1 MQQKT
6 MPKRVTIYDIAR
18 EAGTSASTVSR
29 ALNRSALVNGETS
42 HNVLAVADRLG
53 YSPRRIKR
61 HASRAIL
68 HIVVFLPHA
77 ERPQSH
83 LFYDAAALFSGIQ
96 AGFGSIRTHLIVS
109 LNDSI
114 DPLVAKK
121 LGDIDGCI
129 LAFASATPGLRSVL
143 SERRIPTVLINRM
156 DEQFSYVANDAVAG
170 MRGLLSA
177 VHRRRP
183 DDRICFVSVE
193 DAKPVADYRVRA
205 VRSPGDGRS
214 GPEVRWFPTVTE
226 ITPGAIAGLYE
237 DGFRVFM
244 CVNDFVAA
252 AVYDR
257 LTQLGIR
264 VPDDVGITGY
274 DAAPVRGLFSRA
286 IATVDL
292 SVAELGRQAADL
304 LCGMIVER
312 TAARIERKI
321 VGSLLPGETL

>member
-1 MQQKT
+1 MVS
-6 MPKRVTIYDIAR
+6 RVTIYDIAR
-18 EAGTSASTVSR
+18 EAGTSTSTVSR
-29 ALNRSALVNGETS
+29 VLNRSALVNGETS
-42 HNVLAVADRLG
+42 RHILAVATRLG
-53 YSPRRIKR
+53 YAPRRIRR

-96 AGFGSIRTHLIVS
+96 AGFGSTRAHLIVS

-114 DPLVAKK
+114 DPLIAKK

-129 LAFASATPGLRSVL
+129 FAFASPSSELRAVL
-143 SERRIPTVLINRM
+143 SERRTPTVLVNRM
-156 DEQFSYVANDAVAG
+156 DAQFSCVTNDAAAG
-170 MRGLLSA
+170 MSALLSA
-177 VHRRRP
+177 VHLRRP
-183 DDRICFVSVE
+183 DDRICFISVE
-193 DAKPVADYRVRA
+193 DARPVADYRVDA
-205 VRSPGDGRS
+205 IESSDT
-214 GPEVRWFPTVTE
+214 GPVAPVVRWFPTVTR
-226 ITPGAIAGLYE
+226 ITPGAVASLYE

-264 VPDDVGITGY
+264 VPADVGVTGY
-274 DAAPVRGLFSRA
+274 DAAPVRELFSRPM
-286 IATVDL
+286 ATVDL

-304 LCGMIVER
+304 LRGLIVER
-312 TAARIERKI
+312 DGARIERSI
-321 VGSLLPGETL
+321 VGPVLAGETL

>member
-1 MQQKT
+1 MAS
-6 MPKRVTIYDIAR
+6 RVTIYDIAR

-29 ALNRSALVNGETS
+29 VLNRSTLINGETS
-42 HNVLAVADRLG
+42 LNVLAVADRLG
-53 YSPRRIKR
+53 YSPRRIRR

-68 HIVVFLPHA
+68 HVVVFLPHA

-83 LFYDAAALFSGIQ
+83 LFYDAAALFSSIQ

-109 LNDSI
+109 LNDSV

-129 LAFASATPGLRSVL
+129 FAFASPTPGLRSVL
-143 SERRIPTVLINRM
+143 SERRIPTVLINRT
-156 DEQFSYVANDAVAG
+156 DEQFSYVTNDAAAG
-170 MRGLLSA
+170 MRGLLTA
-177 VHRRRP
+177 VRRLRP

-193 DAKPVADYRVRA
+193 DARPVADYRAGA
-205 VRSPGDGRS
+205 VQAPGGGGDV
-214 GPEVRWFPTVTE
+214 PDVRWFPTVTE
-226 ITPGAIAGLYE
+226 ITSDAIADLYR

-257 LTQLGIR
+257 LTRLGIR
-264 VPDDVGITGY
+264 VPEDVGITGY

-292 SVAELGRQAADL
+292 SVADLGRQAANL
-304 LCGMIVER
+304 LSGMIVER
-312 TAARIERKI
+312 TASRTERYI
-321 VGSLLPGETL
+321 VGAMLPGETL

>member
-1 MQQKT
+1 MA
-6 MPKRVTIYDIAR
+6 KRVTIYDIAR
-18 EAGTSASTVSR
+18 EAGTSTSTVSR
-29 ALNRSALVNGETS
+29 VLNRSTLINGETS
-42 HNVLAVADRLG
+42 LNVLSVADRLG
-53 YSPRRIKR
+53 YSPRRTRR

-68 HIVVFLPHA
+68 HVVVFLPHA

-96 AGFGSIRTHLIVS
+96 AGFGTIRTHLIVS

-129 LAFASATPGLRSVL
+129 FAFASPTPGLRSVL
-143 SERRIPTVLINRM
+143 SERRIPTVLINRT
-156 DEQFSYVANDAVAG
+156 DEQFSYVANDATTG
-170 MRGLLSA
+170 MRELLVA
-177 VHRRRP
+177 VQRLRP
-183 DDRICFVSVE
+183 DDRICFISVE
-193 DAKPVADYRVRA
+193 DARPVADCRVRA
-205 VRSPGDGRS
+205 VRSPGDGRG
-214 GPEVRWFPTVTE
+214 GPDVRWFPTVTE
-226 ITPGAIAGLYE
+226 ITPRAIADLYG

-244 CVNDFVAA
+244 CVNDYVAA

-304 LCGMIVER
+304 LSGMIMER
-312 TAARIERKI
+312 VTDRIERNI